1 MTRVRKPS
9 TRTGYNATKGR
20 TRLAAPKLSPPS
32 VAALGQH
39 EQHLIVAATTI
50 DGVALAEDDPEK
62 LLRLPA
68 ANSPSTLR
76 GEARGEEKTP
86 SSLNAGAQMRKQQ
99 LLREIN
105 QRN

>member
-32 VAALGQH
+32 VAALGQ
-39 EQHLIVAATTI
+39 QHLIVAATTI

-86 SSLNAGAQMRKQQ
+86 
-99 LLREIN
+99 
-105 QRN
+105 